1 MTTAVDE
8 EALYLRDGNA
18 FVGTLLTQGGWDP
31 KGANGGTV
39 LALLGQCL
47 DEVPSLVPMTV
58 SRVTADLVRPV
69 PIGVP
74 LHVTSSVLREGKKI
88 QLVELVLRQGDVE
101 HVRVSALRLRD
112 EDLSAVELPPS
123 TTVARPAE
131 ALPPPEQAT
140 SIRTLTEE
148 VPGFLRAVD
157 MRRATATDGSGE
169 GCWIRLMVPVVAGE
183 PVSTTARLTVTVDYV
198 NLIGVAGHPGNV
210 TLINPDVSA
219 HLLRAPR
226 SEWVAVTGATRFNG
240 AMGRGVSTGTLSD
253 GDGVFGVASVSQL
266 IQPR

>member
-1 MTTAVDE
+1 MAGDD
-8 EALYLRDGNA
+8 EALYLRDGDA
-18 FVGTLLTQGGWDP
+18 FVGTMLTQGGWDP

-58 SRVTADLVRPV
+58 SRFTADLVRPV
-69 PIGVP
+69 PIGQP
-74 LHVTSSVLREGKKI
+74 LHITSTIVREGKKI
-88 QLVELVLRQGDVE
+88 QLVEMVLRHGDVE

-112 EDLSAVELPPS
+112 EDLTAIDLPPS
-123 TTVARPAE
+123 TTDARPA
-131 ALPPPEQAT
+131 ATLPPPEQAA
-140 SIRTLTEE
+140 SIRALTPQ

-169 GCWIRLMVPVVAGE
+169 GCWIRLLVPVVAGE
-183 PVSTTARLTVTVDYV
+183 PVSPTARLTVTVDYV

-210 TLINPDVSA
+210 TLINPDVTA
-219 HLLRAPR
+219 HLLRAPT

-253 GDGVFGVASVSQL
+253 DDGVFGFASVSQL
-266 IQPR
+266 IQPRPA